1 MASTDLTADITRPRN
16 TPISRRRMIKVSG
29 AAVAASSA
37 FSMPY
42 VISRSAAQAEPLTFW
57 QFYSEGAVGTQ
68 AQWFETM
75 VEAWNAENETQV
87 RLEFIPPPSEDYYT
101 KLSTAFAAGEGPDIF
116 LLSPSDFLRYAN
128 NDALQDLTPFLEE
141 EARTDF
147 YEGVMTTRIVD
158 GKILALPM
166 EVEPIAL
173 YYSVQAFQEVGLTE
187 ADIPQTWDQ
196 LLEVGER
203 LTTGD
208 RYGLLFETRPGGYQV
223 FMWYPW
229 MWMGGG
235 DVTTPDGLQSNFNH
249 PGTVQ
254 GLRFWQETIEREIA
268 PREALGPGSGDVI
281 ANLVAG
287 YCAIQNTGIWS
298 IAALRENAPDFEY
311 GVFKL
316 PVPPDG
322 TYTTDAGG
330 WAFAANARG
339 QNPEAAA
346 QFIIWAIGSMQDD
359 SVQRVVDWCTE
370 AKSDMPPRQS
380 VLERATEAGAYAE
393 GTLRTFAEEILPGA
407 RGEPRTPPEVWQLIT
422 DAIQSCQLGG
432 ADPAQQAEETS
443 QQIEEYLA
451 TYEGARI
458 L

>member
-1 MASTDLTADITRPRN
+1 MASTVTNGKIRQDQTVL
-16 TPISRRRMIKVSG
+16 SRRRMLKVGG

-42 VISRSAAQAEPLTFW
+42 VFSRSAAQSEPLTFW

-68 AQWFETM
+68 AQWFATM
-75 VEAWNAENETQV
+75 VDTWNAENETPV

-141 EARTDF
+141 DAKADF

-173 YYSVQAFQEVGLTE
+173 YYSVPAFQDAGLTE

-208 RYGLLFETRPGGYQV
+208 RYGLLLETRPGGYQV

-235 DVTTPDGLQSNFNH
+235 DVTTPDGRQSNFNH

-268 PREALGPGSGDVI
+268 PRESLGPGSGDVI
-281 ANLVAG
+281 ANLAAG

-311 GVFKL
+311 GVFRL

-330 WAFAANARG
+330 WAFAANAEG
-339 QNPEAAA
+339 KNPDAAA
-346 QFIIWAIGSMQDD
+346 QFIVWAIGSMQDD

-380 VLERATEAGAYAE
+380 VLEQATAAGAYAE

-432 ADPAQQAEETS
+432 ADPARQAEETS